1 VEEIMETIQGETEQV
16 INVRSATLYVYLLD
30 FPRHPEWASN
40 LSRVSQVTPGP
51 IGVGTVF
58 RTQEGPPPGPLLTK
72 VRMMRHFI
80 GGLLR
85 GAKPYSQ
92 AEITALEPGER
103 IAWRAGVPRGE
114 GYFNLAE
121 WEFLFQ
127 PQGEATRLIQ
137 RFCYK
142 PQTPG
147 ALRMVAAAGAEGITR
162 ACAINLTRLKT
173 VAEQNLAQLAS
184 AQSLAD
190 SAA

>member
-1 VEEIMETIQGETEQV
+1 METIRGETELV
-16 INVRSATLYVYLLD
+16 INVPSTRLYIYLLD

-40 LSRVSQVTPGP
+40 LSRVTQVTPGP
-51 IGVGTVF
+51 MSVGTIF
-58 RTQEGPPPGPLLTK
+58 RTQEGPPPGPLLTRL
-72 VRMMRHFI
+72 RMMRHFI

-92 AEITALEPGER
+92 AEITALEPGKR
-103 IAWRAGVPRGE
+103 IAWRAGVPRGK

-121 WEFLFQ
+121 WEFSLQ

-147 ALRMVAAAGAEGITR
+147 AVRMVGTAGVEGITH
-162 ACAINLTRLKT
+162 ACAINLARLKT
-173 VAEQNLAQLAS
+173 VAEQNLAQPAS
-184 AQSLAD
+184 AKSLSD

>member
-1 VEEIMETIQGETEQV
+1 METIHGATELV
-16 INVRSATLYVYLLD
+16 ITVPGAVLYAYLLD
-30 FPRHPEWASN
+30 FTRHPEWASN
-40 LSRVSQVTPGP
+40 LSRVSQITPGQ
-51 IGVGTVF
+51 IGVGTIF
-58 RTQEGPPPGPLLTK
+58 RTQEGPPPVPLLTK

-80 GGLLR
+80 AGLLS

-103 IAWRAGVPRGE
+103 IAWRAGIPHGE

-121 WEFLFQ
+121 WEFILQ

-142 PQTPG
+142 PQAPG
-147 ALRMVAAAGAEGITR
+147 AARMVGVAGVDGITR
-162 ACAINLTRLKT
+162 ACAINLTHLKT
-173 VAEQNLAQLAS
+173 VAEQNLAQS
-184 AQSLAD
+184 AAARSLAD

>member
-1 VEEIMETIQGETEQV
+1 MEPIQGETELV
-16 INVRSATLYVYLLD
+16 IRVPSTALYAYLLD
-30 FPRHPEWASN
+30 FTRHPEWVSN
-40 LSRVSQVTPGP
+40 LSNVSQVTPGP
-51 IGVGTVF
+51 IGAGTIF
-58 RTQEGPPPGPLLTK
+58 HTQEGPPPVPLLTK

-80 GGLLR
+80 AGLLR
-85 GAKPYSQ
+85 GAKPYSR
-92 AEITALEPGER
+92 AEITGLEPGQR

-121 WEFLFQ
+121 WEFVLQ

-137 RFCYK
+137 RFCYR

-147 ALRMVAAAGAEGITR
+147 AARMIGTAGVDGITR
-162 ACAINLTRLKT
+162 ACAVSLARLKT
-173 VAEQNLAQLAS
+173 VAEQDFAEQQSS

>member
-1 VEEIMETIQGETEQV
+1 METIQGENEQV
-16 INVRSATLYVYLLD
+16 VNVPSAVLYSYLLD

-40 LSRVSQVTPGP
+40 LAKVSQVTPGP

-58 RTQEGPPPGPLLTK
+58 RTQEGPPPGPLLTRL
-72 VRMMRHFI
+72 RMMRHFVS
-80 GGLLR
+80 GLLH
-85 GAKPYSQ
+85 GAKPYSR
-92 AEITALEPGER
+92 AEITALEPGQR
-103 IAWRAGVPRGE
+103 IAWWAGVPRGE

-121 WEFLFQ
+121 WEFILQ

-137 RFCYK
+137 RFCYR

-147 ALRMVAAAGAEGITR
+147 AARMIGTAGVEGITG
-162 ACAINLTRLKT
+162 ACAINLAHLKM
-173 VAEQNLAQLAS
+173 VAEQSLAQPAV